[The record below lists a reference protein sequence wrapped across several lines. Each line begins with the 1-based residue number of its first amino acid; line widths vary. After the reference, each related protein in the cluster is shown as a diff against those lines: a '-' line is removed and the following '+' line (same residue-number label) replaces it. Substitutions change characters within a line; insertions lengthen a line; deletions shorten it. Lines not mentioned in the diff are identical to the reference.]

1 MELSKKQIFSEKSIE
16 KIFLFSNLMI
26 SFGILLVT
34 IGGGWDITNHLLN
47 KPETFFAPPHTLLYT
62 GVAIALF
69 GTTVM
74 FTLWN
79 KFSEDERSH
88 YRFPVKLGIIGIFLL
103 VGAGPIDFLWH
114 SNFGLDGLLSPS
126 HQTLLSGMFLCAVG
140 SMISIVRYGKSYK
153 NNSYSIHHFLIVLA
167 ILPVW
172 MTSSGFLYS
181 FSLPFSETDYYN
193 FNPEIY
199 FAVVFASISMPF
211 LNSAI
216 LVLTSKLANYKFGIM
231 SITGITLLII
241 NASISILPNPA
252 LVVTLPFYFMT
263 VIPFVVADVIL
274 TMTKR
279 RTAIYATGAILG
291 TTFYFLYFP
300 LITHVYNEVIYNRV
314 VSGSMTSN
322 VYFEMLPII
331 FPLIVGPAIIMGI
344 IGTGFA
350 EKILLKIHGNNQES

>member
-1 MELSKKQIFSEKSIE
+1 MEISKKQIFSKKDIE
-16 KIFLFSNLMI
+16 KIFLFSNLTI

-34 IGGGWDITNHLLN
+34 VGGGWDITNHLLN
-47 KPETFFAPPHTLLYT
+47 KPETFFAPPHALLYT

-69 GTTVM
+69 GTIVM

-79 KFSEDERSH
+79 NFSGHERAH

-114 SNFGLDGLLSPS
+114 SSFGLDGLLSPP

-153 NNSYSIHHFLIVLA
+153 TNSYSIYHFLIVLA
-167 ILPVW
+167 MLPVW

-181 FSLPFSETDYYN
+181 FSLPFSETDYFN

-199 FAVVFASISMPF
+199 LAVVFATISMPF
-211 LNSAI
+211 LISVI

-231 SITGITLLII
+231 SITGTTLLII
-241 NASISILPNPA
+241 NASTSILPNPA
-252 LVVTLPFYFMT
+252 LIVTIPFYFMT
-263 VIPFVVADVIL
+263 VIPFVVSDVIL
-274 TMTKR
+274 TMTRKR
-279 RTAIYATGAILG
+279 RAIYAAGAILG
-291 TTFYFLYFP
+291 TTFFFLYFP
-300 LITHVYNEVIYNRV
+300 LITHAYNEVIYNRI
-314 VSGSMTSN
+314 VSGSMTLN
-322 VYFEMLPII
+322 VYFEMMPII

-350 EKILLKIHGNNQES
+350 EKVLLKIHGNNQ

>member
-1 MELSKKQIFSEKSIE
+1 MEISKKQIFSKKSIE
-16 KIFLFSNLMI
+16 KISLFSNLVI
-26 SFGILLVT
+26 SFGILLIT

-47 KPETFFAPPHTLLYT
+47 KPETFFAPPHALLYT
-62 GVAIALF
+62 GVAIALI
-69 GTTVM
+69 GTIVM
-74 FTLWN
+74 FIRWN
-79 KFSEDERSH
+79 KFSEDERAH

-114 SNFGLDGLLSPS
+114 SNFGLDGLLSLP

-140 SMISIVRYGKSYK
+140 SMISIIRYGKSYK

-167 ILPVW
+167 TLPVW

-181 FSLPFSETDYYN
+181 FSLPFSDTDYFN

-199 FAVVFASISMPF
+199 FAVVFATISMPF
-211 LNSAI
+211 LNSSI

-241 NASISILPNPA
+241 NASTSILPNPA
-252 LVVTLPFYFMT
+252 LVVTLPFYFIT

-344 IGTGFA
+344 IGTGFS
-350 EKILLKIHGNNQES
+350 EKVLLKIHGNNQES